1 MHLYS
6 KYLIEFLFSIELRF
20 NKLKMK
26 TAGLGVLIIIWI
38 SIASTNCENNL
49 ITHCQ
54 WYNRFDFDTGVIFS
68 CDDLQNA
75 IKREK
80 IEKNQQSYFNEL
92 DGVECFN
99 SEKTIRRFY
108 NKHIID
114 AIRFSGCRM
123 HHIPYDTFKAYPYL
137 RVLDISQLGLDS
149 LQPEH
154 LVGAK
159 RSWELLAANNELNE
173 LPNEIFANAGCI
185 IRADLS
191 YNKIKRIEERS
202 FFGANDLTMIDLS
215 GNKIETL
222 SQFAFNGLVNLTH
235 MNLAYNQ
242 IYEIHPFA
250 FDGLQRLFHL
260 DVSHN
265 FISILA
271 DRTFANLSKL
281 NQLQLSYNQIHQIE
295 SYAFATTHSLVRLD
309 LSHNNITDEQLF
321 DNLYNLLHLDLSH
334 NPINEQNDHGNY
346 DLERLSNWSN
356 SSIWIWRIQI

>member
-1 MHLYS
+1 
-6 KYLIEFLFSIELRF
+6 
-20 NKLKMK
+20 MK
-26 TAGLGVLIIIWI
+26 TTGLGVLIIIWI
-38 SIASTNCENNL
+38 SIASTNCGNNL

-123 HHIPYDTFKAYPYL
+123 HHIPYDTFKAQPYL

-281 NQLQLSYNQIHQIE
+281 NKLQLSYNQIHQIE

-309 LSHNNITDEQLF
+309 F
-321 DNLYNLLHLDLSH
+321 Y
-334 NPINEQNDHGNY
+334 
-346 DLERLSNWSN
+346 
-356 SSIWIWRIQI
+356 